1 MNVQIYAFFPVV
13 CICSPFF
20 EKHCPAF
27 YFFNIWNIQ
36 YPHADVFS
44 RQTWTTGTIPVGNAC
59 PNCVVPVVVK
69 TGRMGMRLAVN
80 APKGQEETSEMHFR
94 MNHSNV
100 PCCHFQ
106 GAGYVDVRYPGC
118 RSLHSLCPGLGSFC
132 PFGACPFNC
141 CSDELLY
148 DPPCRPWTSVIVRV
162 TI

>member
-1 MNVQIYAFFPVV
+1 MQIYAFFPVV

-44 RQTWTTGTIPVGNAC
+44 RQTWTTGTITVGNAC
-59 PNCVVPVVVK
+59 PNCVVPVVLVVVK
-69 TGRMGMRLAVN
+69 NNHMDTPSREHW
-80 APKGQEETSEMHFR
+80 QFHTEIHFER
-94 MNHSNV
+94 FLL
-100 PCCHFQ
+100 PFQ
-106 GAGYVDVRYPGC
+106 GAGYGDANNPGC
-118 RSLHSLCPGLGSFC
+118 HSPRICPVHLPWLCSSC